1 MIRENQE
8 QLEKERA
15 KLESDMR
22 RLIEENL
29 RMVECREKLMK
40 E

>member
-8 QLEKERA
+8 QLEKERT